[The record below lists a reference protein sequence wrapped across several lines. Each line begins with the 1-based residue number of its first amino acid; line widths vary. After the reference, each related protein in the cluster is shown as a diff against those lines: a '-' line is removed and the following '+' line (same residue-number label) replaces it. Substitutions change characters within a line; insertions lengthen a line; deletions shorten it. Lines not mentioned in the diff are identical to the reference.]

1 MLIIKINILEKSQM
15 KNILVKLVLISLSI
29 SGFYQTFSQ
38 TIPEEQISI
47 RVDSVISLMT
57 LEEKIGQLNQLSY
70 GSGWGPTVKVQIS
83 SEYEEMIKLG
93 EVGSFLNA
101 SGAEL
106 THELQKMAVNE
117 SRMKIPLIFGLDVI
131 HGFRTTFPVPIAE
144 ASTWEPNLVE
154 KSASYQALEASSAGI
169 HWTFS
174 PMVDVARDPRWG
186 RIVEGSGEDTY
197 LGSLLSFA
205 RVKGYQGDLSNDN
218 IISCAKHFAAYGGAE
233 GGRDYNTVD
242 ISERTFRDIYLP
254 PFKSAVDAGAE
265 TFMASFNEIG
275 GIPSSGNKFLLTD
288 ILRKEWGFKGFVVS
302 DWNSIGEMINHGFA
316 ENLKD
321 AGRISINAGL
331 DMDMESRAFTNH
343 LFELVKENKVSEEVI
358 NESVRRILRIK
369 FLLGLFDDPFKYC
382 SKERETK
389 NVMSEEVQ
397 NTALEVAKR
406 SIVLLKNEESL
417 LPLKKDL
424 KKIAVIGPLAD
435 SKKDPLGAWSAFG
448 NANDVVTVVEGLKKY
463 VSNKTEILYSKGCEI
478 EGESTDDF
486 DDAIKIAN
494 ESEVVILCL
503 GERSDMTGE
512 ASNRSTL
519 DIPGVQQKLVEE
531 IYKTGKP
538 IVVVLMNGR
547 PLSIGWIDQNIPA
560 IIEAWFLGIKSG
572 DALAQVLFG
581 DYNPSGKLPVTFPR
595 TVGQV
600 PIYYNHKNTGRPGNK
615 RNHFTSQYL
624 DLPLTPLYPFGYGLS
639 YTKFD
644 YSDLKL
650 SNTKISDNEKLN
662 ISVKIKNTGDFDGEE
677 VVQLFIRDLVA
688 SVTRPVKE
696 LKRFEKIFL
705 KKDEEKVVNFVL
717 SEEDLRF
724 TGVDMKP
731 VSEAGSFRV
740 FVGTNSRD
748 AIESEFELVK

>member
-1 MLIIKINILEKSQM
+1 M
-15 KNILVKLVLISLSI
+15 KNILVIKLVLISFFI
-29 SGFYQTFSQ
+29 SGFSRNFSQ

-83 SEYEEMIKLG
+83 SEYEEMIKQG
-93 EVGSFLNA
+93 KIGSFLNA
-101 SGAEL
+101 TGVDL
-106 THELQKMAVNE
+106 TYELQKIAVNE
-117 SRMKIPLIFGLDVI
+117 SRLKIPLIFGLDVI

-144 ASTWEPNLVE
+144 VSSWEPELVE
-154 KSASYQALEASSAGI
+154 MSAHYQALEASSAGI
-169 HWTFS
+169 HWTFA
-174 PMVDVARDPRWG
+174 PMVDIARDPRWG

-197 LGSLLSFA
+197 LGSIMSYS
-205 RVKGYQGDLSNDN
+205 RVRGFQGDLSNDN

-275 GIPSSGNKFLLTD
+275 GIPSSGNRFLLTD
-288 ILRKEWGFKGFVVS
+288 ILRNEWGFKGFVVS
-302 DWNSIGEMINHGFA
+302 DWNSVGEMINHGFA

-321 AGRISINAGL
+321 AGQISISAGM
-331 DMDMESRAFTNH
+331 DMDMESRAFINH
-343 LFELVKENKVSEEVI
+343 LAELVKENKVSEEVI
-358 NESVRRILRIK
+358 NQAVKRILRIK
-369 FLLGLFDDPFKYC
+369 LMLGLFDDPFKYC

-389 NVMSEEVQ
+389 NIMSEEVQ
-397 NTALEVAKR
+397 NAALEVAKR
-406 SIVLLKNEESL
+406 SIVLLKNEKSL

-435 SKKDPLGAWSAFG
+435 SKEDPLGAWSAFG
-448 NANDVVTVVEGLKKY
+448 NPVDVITVVEGLRKY
-463 VSNKTEILYSKGCEI
+463 VSGKTEIFYSKGCEI
-478 EGESTDDF
+478 EGKSIEDF
-486 DDAIKIAN
+486 EDAIKTAN
-494 ESEVVILCL
+494 ESDVVILCL
-503 GERSDMTGE
+503 GEERNMTGE
-512 ASNRSTL
+512 ASSRSSL
-519 DIPGVQQKLVEE
+519 DLPGVQQKLVEE

-538 IVVVLMNGR
+538 VVVILMNGR
-547 PLSIGWIDQNIPA
+547 PLSIEWIDQNIPA
-560 IIEAWFLGIKSG
+560 IVEAWFLGIKSG

-595 TVGQV
+595 SVGQV
-600 PIYYNHKNTGRPGNK
+600 PIYYNHKNTGRPGDK
-615 RNHFTSQYL
+615 GNHFTSQYL
-624 DLPLTPLYPFGYGLS
+624 DLSLTPLYPFGYGLS

-650 SNTKISDNEKLN
+650 SGTKISDNGKLN
-662 ISVKIKNTGDFDGEE
+662 ISVKVMNTGNYGGEE
-677 VVQLFIRDLVA
+677 VVQLYIRDLVA

-696 LKRFEKIFL
+696 LKRFEKILL
-705 KKDEEKVVNFVL
+705 KKGEEKEVNFVL

-731 VSEAGSFRV
+731 VSEAGNFKI

-748 AIESEFELVK
+748 VLESQFELIK